1 MTVGLGASA
10 AMEADEVDME
20 KRGEKGRE
28 EESGDHWHV
37 GPACLFNL
45 SRQLKL
51 DIILAKTSDDLVL

>member
-28 EESGDHWHV
+28 EESGDH
-37 GPACLFNL
+37 
-45 SRQLKL
+45 
-51 DIILAKTSDDLVL
+51 